1 MAIPTILVLFIL
13 IGVAGP
19 GFDAH
24 TPSVGH
30 GATLAGN
37 RLSYFF
43 LTASGPLGWVPAAAD
58 FFVYY
63 PENTSRRGVCL
74 MTAAG
79 MTAGKLLIEFLG
91 IGLGSGLA
99 ANAEWAEAF
108 GGSGVGAL
116 VVAGYS
122 PLNDFGK
129 FCSVVLALTVAAN
142 NIPGT
147 YAAVSQWMRVYPYLS
162 ESSCF

>member
-1 MAIPTILVLFIL
+1 
-13 IGVAGP
+13 
-19 GFDAH
+19 
-24 TPSVGH
+24 
-30 GATLAGN
+30 
-37 RLSYFF
+37 
-43 LTASGPLGWVPAAAD
+43 
-58 FFVYY
+58 
-63 PENTSRRGVCL
+63 

>member
-1 MAIPTILVLFIL
+1 M

-19 GFDAH
+19 HFDAH
-24 TPSVGH
+24 TPSTGA

-63 PENTSRRGVCL
+63 PENTSRVGMCF
-74 MTAAG
+74 MTTAG
-79 MTAGKLLIEFLG
+79 MTLGKLLIEFLG

-99 ANAEWAEAF
+99 QNAAWAEAF
-108 GGSGVGAL
+108 EGSGVGAL
-116 VVAGYS
+116 VVAGYA
-122 PLNDFGK
+122 PLQDFGK
-129 FCSVVLALTVAAN
+129 VCAVVLALCVAAN

-147 YAAVSQWMRVYPYLS
+147 YAAVSLPSYLTHTGTPK
-162 ESSCF
+162 FVVLAI